1 MRACGPEPGD
11 AGGREL
17 AAVVRSSTWE
27 KDSVILESNMA
38 VKVITPRF
46 SVCRESRG
54 GVDNGI
60 VVLQDRLAVRKSLLY
75 KCSSLFLNNSTLRI
89 YRK

>member
-46 SVCRESRG
+46 SVCRESG
-54 GVDNGI
+54 GG
-60 VVLQDRLAVRKSLLY
+60 SG
-75 KCSSLFLNNSTLRI
+75 
-89 YRK
+89 